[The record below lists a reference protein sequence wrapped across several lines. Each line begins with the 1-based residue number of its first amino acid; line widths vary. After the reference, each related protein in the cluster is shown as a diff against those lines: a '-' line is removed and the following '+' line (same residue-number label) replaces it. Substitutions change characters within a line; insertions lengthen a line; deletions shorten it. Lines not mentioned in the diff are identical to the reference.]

1 MPRAGLTRDAVVTLA
16 LETIDELG
24 LDGLTLAE
32 IAGRAGVKVPS
43 LYKHIA
49 SLEVLR
55 SAVATEATRELAQEL
70 RVAAIGVSRTAAL
83 ESLAHAY
90 RGYALRHPGRYA
102 ATQRAPLPG
111 EAREE
116 THALAAAQVQQVVSA
131 TLRGYDIADDQLID
145 ATRTLRAA
153 LHGFCALKNGGGF
166 ALPANVSDSFSRM
179 LDGLDR
185 MLSSWPA

>member
-1 MPRAGLTRDAVVTLA
+1 VVTLA

-90 RGYALRHPGRYA
+90 RGTHCGIRDDTRPPSAHRCPVRRARRRMPSPPRRCSRSSRRRCA
-102 ATQRAPLPG
+102 A
-111 EAREE
+111 
-116 THALAAAQVQQVVSA
+116 
-131 TLRGYDIADDQLID
+131 
-145 ATRTLRAA
+145 
-153 LHGFCALKNGGGF
+153 
-166 ALPANVSDSFSRM
+166 
-179 LDGLDR
+179 
-185 MLSSWPA
+185 